1 MPSIALTFSNSVGSA
16 AISTKDLGTVSINP
30 LAPTQQTTSVTTV
43 HVRHNGTQPITNV
56 QLYLAD
62 QAAGGSNVAG
72 KDTIMN
78 TWTSGTGSSW
88 GGLKAQRGGTD
99 LLSSLGELVRENGA
113 AWVFDA
119 DHGDANTPAT
129 WIAAP
134 DLAAGASMNV
144 NLQAVV
150 PDTELI
156 ARTYG
161 VRLGVRYTYT
171 S

>member
-1 MPSIALTFSNSVGSA
+1 MPSIALTFSNSVGSS
-16 AISTKDLGTVSINP
+16 AISTKDLGTVSVNP
-30 LAPTQQTTSVTTV
+30 LAPTQQSTAVSTV
-43 HVRHNGTQPITNV
+43 HIRHNGTLPITNV
-56 QLYLAD
+56 KIYLAD
-62 QAAGGSNVAG
+62 QASGGGNVAG
-72 KDTIMN
+72 KNTIMN
-78 TWTSGTGSSW
+78 TWTSGTGSAW
-88 GGLKAQRGGTD
+88 GGLKAQIGGTD
-99 LLSSLGELVRENGA
+99 LLSSLGELVRESGN

-119 DHGDANTPAT
+119 THGDADTPAS
-129 WIAAP
+129 WISAP

-150 PDTELI
+150 PDTELV